1 MQRGREGRSHC
12 AIKTSFQKNIFR
24 GKEGEVNDAITSVPI
39 AATEGAEEAICLAEE
54 GDALGIYHR
63 HQSAVAVN

>member
-1 MQRGREGRSHC
+1 M
-12 AIKTSFQKNIFR
+12 
-24 GKEGEVNDAITSVPI
+24 NDAITSVPI